1 MAIRIDK
8 RGSLLSACASNFLG
22 RDGTLDYA
30 HFILYHVN
38 SAVIVRLA
46 SHKLNDGV
54 KMALRKIVAAAAI
67 ISNLT
72 NATPTI
78 DYPLNSQVPTIARVS
93 QPFEYTFPSST
104 FSSASAI
111 TYNLSSGPSWL
122 LLDSTTRTL
131 SGTPSTADVGTGSVT
146 GVAIDLT
153 ATDSSGSITLS
164 ATLAVSKDPAPVVS
178 IPLSTQLPSFGAF
191 SGPSTLLFHPSTPFK
206 FKFDPETF
214 SASGGSSN
222 LSYYA
227 VTSNNTPLPSWILFD
242 ETSLSFSGQTPDYSS
257 LIQPP
262 QTFGIRL
269 IVSDIKGFA
278 GASIVFYIEVGVH
291 ILSFNNAD
299 MFINTTAGSN
309 ISFLGLSNNLH
320 IDGRPANAS
329 EITSM
334 DVQTPPWL
342 VFDDM
347 TMALIGTAPPDI
359 RSSNISVLATDIY
372 GDAANATISLA
383 VGTSI
388 FSMSIPELNA
398 TIGAGFSY
406 NLSTYLTNPSD
417 VYISTNFTPSESW
430 LSFDSPTF
438 ILSGQVPTSANPSI
452 NTITLNAIS
461 KSSHM
466 SSSQSFELSVIS
478 ATNPFSSATASSSRT
493 SPTIS
498 GAGTSTPAP
507 AHASHRLSSGHI
519 AAIVTPILVVF
530 AAVLL
535 ALFCYRRRR
544 STLRKRSMSP
554 GKSEISGPLE
564 NLEAG
569 SISSVD
575 EIVLP
580 PRVAAPDPLHL
591 DTSEFLSDNTH
602 HALTTNEKRMSP
614 SNLPDRNLRRSQ
626 TTTSMYE
633 ARESGMSK
641 RSSSGLMESSGNRIR
656 SYSENAL
663 SKTDKSWRST
673 QDSSQPTVESSSRT
687 NSSYRLTRTYSNF
700 SRKGH
705 TRRSARVLSSNLVGN
720 IRESCNT
727 SGQQSER
734 SILNLTDSSFS
745 CTPLENFTA
754 LSRNDSLRNE
764 PEVLNVIDRPSHTMS
779 KRRQSRLPTAFE
791 RKRSGIGHGGRASIS
806 SLSSKSVKRRS
817 VGHGPDWMLSSSQ
830 SPALVRN
837 SRTWLTVAD
846 SNRHSTVSA
855 TSVYSDTYPKNGM
868 RMSIRQVAKSPPIA
882 VAKRGSQS
890 SQTSHGSRPVSR
902 RVGSS
907 PFFSSSSCRDSLR
920 SPKRAR
926 KSYADSPTVPE
937 ESRMESLQNVVLH
950 GLREEDTPPRDSFGI
965 KYGTYG
971 LAREGTRQLKTYI
984 GELRRTKTGDS
995 IRSTQSRDSRFE
1007 SAVPSMRSL
1016 HQSQQPPFPTQN
1028 DDDDDDDNYEDYYSE
1043 GSWETHET
1051 HLPTRDSQGN
1061 IIEYSEDESPEVSTA
1076 ARAAQARSRLSFV
1089 PTPRPKS
1096 RMLADPRT
1104 AMGLSARIVEGVGR
1118 RPISVDATATK
1129 GSVRAKVER
1138 QNDEGGGEDTGDYS
1152 AYI

>member
-1 MAIRIDK
+1 
-8 RGSLLSACASNFLG
+8 
-22 RDGTLDYA
+22 
-30 HFILYHVN
+30 
-38 SAVIVRLA
+38 
-46 SHKLNDGV
+46 
-54 KMALRKIVAAAAI
+54 MALWKIVAAAAI
-67 ISNLT
+67 ISNIT

-93 QPFEYTFPSST
+93 QPFAYTFPSST

-122 LLDSTTRTL
+122 SLDSTTRTL
-131 SGTPSTADVGTGSVT
+131 SGTPSTADVGTDSVT

-164 ATLAVSKDPAPVVS
+164 ATLAVSKNPAPVVS
-178 IPLSTQLPSFGAF
+178 IPPSTQLPSFGAF
-191 SGPSTLLFHPSTPFK
+191 SGPSTILFHPSTPFT

-214 SASGGSSN
+214 SANGGSSN

-227 VTSNNTPLPSWILFD
+227 VTADNTPLPSWVLFD

-269 IVSDIKGFA
+269 IVSDIEGFA
-278 GASIVFYIEVGVH
+278 GASTVFYIEVGVH
-291 ILSFNNAD
+291 ILAFNNAD

-309 ISFLGLSNNLH
+309 ISFLGLSNNLQ

-342 VFDDM
+342 VFDNL
-347 TMALIGTAPPDI
+347 TMALTGTAPPNI

-383 VGTSI
+383 TGTSI
-388 FSMSIPELNA
+388 FSMSVPKLNA
-398 TIGAGFSY
+398 TIDAGFSY

-417 VYISTNFTPSESW
+417 IYMSANFTPPESW
-430 LSFDSPTF
+430 LSFDTSTF
-438 ILSGQVPTSANPSI
+438 VLSGQVPTSANPSM

-478 ATNPFSSATASSSRT
+478 ATNPFSSITPSSSRT
-493 SPTIS
+493 SPTTS
-498 GAGTSTPAP
+498 RTGTSTPAP
-507 AHASHRLSSGHI
+507 APASAPAHASHQLSRHV
-519 AAIVTPILVVF
+519 AAIVTPVLVVF
-530 AAVLL
+530 AAVLF
-535 ALFCYRRRR
+535 ALFCYRKRRR
-544 STLRKRSMSP
+544 SARKRSRSP
-554 GKSEISGPLE
+554 DKSETSAHE

-569 SISSVD
+569 SISSVE

-580 PRVAAPDPLHL
+580 PRVAPPDPLRL
-591 DTSEFLSDNTH
+591 DTSGFLSDNTH

-614 SNLPDRNLRRSQ
+614 INLPDRNLRRSR
-626 TTTSMYE
+626 TTTSMFG
-633 ARESGMSK
+633 ARGSDMSK
-641 RSSSGLMESSGNRIR
+641 RTSSGLMESSGNRIR

-673 QDSSQPTVESSSRT
+673 QDSSHPTGDSSSIT

-720 IRESCNT
+720 IRESCDT
-727 SGQQSER
+727 SNQQSES

-745 CTPLENFTA
+745 FTPLENFTA
-754 LSRNDSLRNE
+754 LSRNESVSKKRED
-764 PEVLNVIDRPSHTMS
+764 LNIIDRPANTRS
-779 KRRQSRLPTAFE
+779 KRRQSRLPAAFE
-791 RKRSGIGHGGRASIS
+791 RKRGGIGHGGRASIS
-806 SLSSKSVKRRS
+806 SLSSRSVKGRS
-817 VGHGPDWMLSSSQ
+817 VGNGQEWMSSSSQ
-830 SPALVRN
+830 PTALVRN

-846 SNRHSTVSA
+846 SNRHSSVSA
-855 TSVYSDTYPKNGM
+855 TSAYSDTCPRSSM
-868 RMSIRQVAKSPPIA
+868 RMSIRAVAKSPPIA

-890 SQTSHGSRPVSR
+890 SQASYGSRPVSR

-907 PFFSSSSCRDSLR
+907 PFFGGSLVRDSLR

-926 KSYADSPTVPE
+926 RSYADSPTVPE

-950 GLREEDTPPRDSFGI
+950 GLREEDTPPRDSLGI
-965 KYGTYG
+965 RYDTYG

-984 GELRRTKTGDS
+984 GELHRIKTRDS
-995 IRSTQSRDSRFE
+995 VRSTQSRDSRFE
-1007 SAVPSMRSL
+1007 SADPSMQSL
-1016 HQSQQPPFPTQN
+1016 HQSQHPPTPTQN
-1028 DDDDDDDNYEDYYSE
+1028 HDDDDEYEDYYSD
-1043 GSWETHET
+1043 GSWETH
-1051 HLPTRDSQGN
+1051 PPSRDSQGN
-1061 IIEYSEDESPEVSTA
+1061 IIEYSEDESPKVSTA
-1076 ARAAQARSRLSFV
+1076 AKAAQAKSRVSFV
-1089 PTPRPKS
+1089 PTARPKS
-1096 RMLADPRT
+1096 KLVVDPRT
-1104 AMGLSARIVEGVGR
+1104 EMGVGVRVVEGVGR
-1118 RPISVDATATK
+1118 RPISVDAKATT
-1129 GSVRAKVER
+1129 GSVRARVER
-1138 QNDEGGGEDTGDYS
+1138 QTDEGGGEDTGDYS